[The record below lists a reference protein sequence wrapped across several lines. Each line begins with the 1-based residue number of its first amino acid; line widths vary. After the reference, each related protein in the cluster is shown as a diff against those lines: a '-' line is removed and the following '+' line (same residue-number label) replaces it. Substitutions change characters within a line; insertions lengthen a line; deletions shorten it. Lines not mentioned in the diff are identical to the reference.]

1 MAVPL
6 LQLIGNVQCVV
17 LDDANKILML
27 LLLLLNAMSEQRN
40 FTSA

>member
-6 LQLIGNVQCVV
+6 LQLLGNVQCVV

-27 LLLLLNAMSEQRN
+27 LLLLNAMSEQRN

>member
-1 MAVPL
+1 
-6 LQLIGNVQCVV
+6 V
-17 LDDANKILML
+17 LDDANKILMLL